1 MGKLFTMFGMFFSAT
16 HNLFWEQ
23 GQVSKMKWRSG
34 DKLGAVTGGAKSMVV
49 MAFLPALF
57 DAVIRGGL
65 PEDEEDWENIG
76 RGAIS
81 YLTGGIPIVKDAV
94 EYEINKAAGGRL
106 GFRPTAVQ
114 DALEDILSAP
124 ANMVELASEDGK
136 PAAGDRLIKAGGY
149 AFGLP
154 SAQVLTTKKGI
165 EDWDDNEGWEALWR
179 LLVRN
184 PKKK

>member
-1 MGKLFTMFGMFFSAT
+1 
-16 HNLFWEQ
+16 
-23 GQVSKMKWRSG
+23 
-34 DKLGAVTGGAKSMVV
+34 

-57 DAVIRGGL
+57 DAIIRGGL

-94 EYEINKAAGGRL
+94 EYEINRVAGGRVN
-106 GFRPTAVQ
+106 FRPTAVQ

-124 ANMVELASEDGK
+124 SNAWKLATEDDTDRQA
-136 PAAGDRLIKAGGY
+136 AAGRGLAKAAG
-149 AFGLP
+149 AALGLP
-154 SAQVLTTKKGI
+154 TSQALVTKKGI
-165 EDWDDNEGWEALWR
+165 EDWGDNEGLEALWR